1 MDIRYSLQFFLLYVL
16 DLCQVKRCKKFNQI
30 YIKKYQH
37 QRYQIYMYYETT
49 FHNLYLYLLIKGL
62 TLHKFQDDMPAQSFG
77 CAHRG
82 RMCMCAFIGV
92 SVCACI

>member
-1 MDIRYSLQFFLLYVL
+1 
-16 DLCQVKRCKKFNQI
+16 
-30 YIKKYQH
+30 
-37 QRYQIYMYYETT
+37 MYYETT

-82 RMCMCAFIGV
+82 RMCMCVFIEV